1 MYRCQQNL
9 MSMDKHLKAILE
21 FICAESHKLTNCA
34 IYYARQLYFKTD
46 KIIGKFD
53 LEKEYKNNKHYQVLS
68 SQAAQQILKSVP
80 ESFKSFK
87 ELNQKYRKG
96 ELTDKPHLLK
106 YIKKEGLF
114 LVTYPK
120 QALKWVDNQIRIP
133 LGKTVKQ
140 WFGLDSFYLPMPSN
154 LRFQEIKE
162 LRILPRNHCFYV
174 EFVYES
180 KPVEIE
186 VNPDNVLGLDPGLKN
201 WLTGVS
207 SLGTSFVIDGRHLKS
222 VNRWYNKQVA
232 TLKEGKPQGFWS
244 TQLAKIT
251 EKRNRQIRDAVN
263 KAARL
268 VINYCIEHQIG
279 VVVFGWNKEQKQ
291 ECNLVQ
297 NNHQSFVSIPT
308 AKLKERIRQVC
319 EHCGIKFIETEESYT
334 SKASFLDN
342 DSLPKFGKKTEG
354 WQPSGKR
361 TKRGLYRAAQNQY
374 INADANGAANRIRKV
389 STTLNFNLSRV
400 SRGVLTRPQ
409 KFKFWSAEKTRNP
422 LRILRHLW
430 VGEVKKTFIMEDDYS
445 CYTLQK

>member
-1 MYRCQQNL
+1 
-9 MSMDKHLKAILE
+9 MDKHLKAILE

-334 SKASFLDN
+334 LKASFLDN

-374 INADANGAANRIRKV
+374 INADANGAANIIRKV

>member
-21 FICAESHKLTNCA
+21 FICAESHQLTNCG
-34 IYYARQLYFKTD
+34 IYYARQLDLKTQ

-53 LEKEYKNNKHYQVLS
+53 LDKEYKNNKHYQVLS
-68 SQAAQQILKSVP
+68 SQAAQQILKSIA
-80 ESFKSFK
+80 ESLKSFK
-87 ELNQKYRKG
+87 ELNQKSRKG
-96 ELTDKPHLLK
+96 ELTDKPHLPK

-140 WFGLDSFYLPMPSN
+140 WFGLDSFYLPTTSN

-186 VNPDNVLGLDPGLKN
+186 VNPDNVLGLDSGLNN

-222 VNRWYNKQVA
+222 VNRWYHKQVA

-251 EKRNRQIRDAVN
+251 EKRNRKIRDAVN

-268 VINYCIEHQIG
+268 VINQCLEHQR
-279 VVVFGWNKEQKQ
+279 NKDQK
-291 ECNLVQ
+291 EEGNLGKK
-297 NNHQSFVSIPT
+297 NHQSFVSIAT
-308 AKLKERIRQVC
+308 AKLKKRMRQLC
-319 EHCGIKFIETEESYT
+319 EQCGIKFIETEESYT

-342 DSLPKFGKKTEG
+342 DSLPKFVEKPEG

-361 TKRGLYRAAQNQY
+361 TKRGLYRTAQNQY
-374 INADANGAANRIRKV
+374 INADANGAANIIRKV
-389 STTLNFNLSRV
+389 STTLNFDLSVV

-409 KFKFWSAEKTRNP
+409 KFQCWSAKKTRSP
-422 LRILRHLW
+422 LGILRHLW
-430 VGEVKKTFIMEDDYS
+430 VGEVKKTFIMEDNYS

>member
-1 MYRCQQNL
+1 
-9 MSMDKHLKAILE
+9 MDKHLKAILE

-140 WFGLDSFYLPMPSN
+140 WFGLDSFYLPMTSN

-186 VNPDNVLGLDPGLKN
+186 VNPDNVLDLDLGLNN

>member
-1 MYRCQQNL
+1 
-9 MSMDKHLKAILE
+9 MDKHLKAILE

-154 LRFQEIKE
+154 LSFQEIKE

-374 INADANGAANRIRKV
+374 INADANGAANIIRKV

>member
-21 FICAESHKLTNCA
+21 FICAESHKLTNCG
-34 IYYARQLYFKTD
+34 IYYARQLYLKTQ

-68 SQAAQQILKSVP
+68 SQAAQQILRSVA

-96 ELTDKPHLLK
+96 ELTDKPHLPK
-106 YIKKEGLF
+106 YRKKEGLF

-140 WFGLDSFYLPMPSN
+140 WFPLGKTVKQWLGLDSFYLPMTYN

-180 KPVEIE
+180 NPVEIE
-186 VNPDNVLGLDPGLKN
+186 VNPDNVLGLAPGLNN

-207 SLGTSFVIDGRHLKS
+207 SLGTSFIIDGRHLKS

-251 EKRNRQIRDAVN
+251 EKRNLKIRDAVN

-268 VINYCIEHQIG
+268 VINHCLEHQIV

-291 ECNLVQ
+291 ECNLDK
-297 NNHQSFVSIPT
+297 NNNQSFVSIPT
-308 AKLKERIRQVC
+308 AKLKERIRQLC

-342 DSLPKFGKKTEG
+342 DSLPKFGERPEG

-361 TKRGLYRAAQNQY
+361 TKRGLYRTAQNQY
-374 INADANGAANRIRKV
+374 INADANG
-389 STTLNFNLSRV
+389 
-400 SRGVLTRPQ
+400 TRPQ
-409 KFKFWSAEKTRNP
+409 KFKFWSAKKTRSP

-430 VGEVKKTFIMEDDYS
+430 VGEVKKTFIMEDNYS

>member
-1 MYRCQQNL
+1 
-9 MSMDKHLKAILE
+9 MDKHLKAILE

-120 QALKWVDNQIRIP
+120 QALKWVDNQVRIP

-207 SLGTSFVIDGRHLKS
+207 SLGTSFIIDGRHLKS

-244 TQLAKIT
+244 NQLAKIT

-268 VINYCIEHQIG
+268 VITYCIEHQIG

-374 INADANGAANRIRKV
+374 INADANGAANIIRKV

-409 KFKFWSAEKTRNP
+409 KFKFWSAKKTRSP
-422 LRILRHLW
+422 LIILYHLW

>member
-1 MYRCQQNL
+1 

-68 SQAAQQILKSVP
+68 SQAAQQILRSVP

-96 ELTDKPHLLK
+96 ELTDKPPLLK

-374 INADANGAANRIRKV
+374 INADANGAANIIRKV

-409 KFKFWSAEKTRNP
+409 KFKFWSAKKTRSP
-422 LRILRHLW
+422 LRILYHLW